1 MLCALGPPSRTSW
14 GRNALQ
20 DLGSL
25 SGLLWVGGLAG
36 GGGYRQFLTPGVLP

>member
-25 SGLLWVGGLAG
+25 SGLLWVGGAGG